1 MENSH
6 KFAQNVYH
14 PHLITYNV
22 FLIQQVD
29 IFDVA
34 IIKHKIKDIVI
45 MNFTGFIRAISAW
58 FI

>member
-1 MENSH
+1 MLN
-6 KFAQNVYH
+6 H
-14 PHLITYNV
+14 PHHITYNT

-34 IIKHKIKDIVI
+34 IIEHKIKDIVI
-45 MNFTGFIRAISAW
+45 MNFAGFIRAIIAW

>member
-1 MENSH
+1 M
-6 KFAQNVYH
+6 KLQK
-14 PHLITYNV
+14 TYNA
-22 FLIQQVD
+22 FLIQQID

-45 MNFTGFIRAISAW
+45 MNFTGFIRVIIAW

>member
-1 MENSH
+1 VNTI
-6 KFAQNVYH
+6 KPVNA
-14 PHLITYNV
+14 
-22 FLIQQVD
+22 FLIQQID

-45 MNFTGFIRAISAW
+45 MNFTGFIRAIIAW